1 MKKAYISVFF
11 ALIFMVLAAFVLSI
25 FQGIRVNAARLK
37 AECAFSISQNALL
50 SEYNRDLLEEFD
62 LLYIDT
68 SFGQKIPDY
77 HQIEAHLWNYLEKN
91 TTGKLLSVELLQ
103 ITMASDDQGIS
114 YRKQISDYM
123 EDKLGIS
130 YAEQLKQLFE
140 TASKEGFLQENFE
153 TESAFEKKRQ
163 KLLSQTEQI
172 PDETWEKVEKLYS
185 AEKIGGT
192 SHSFVLSQVIPDEE
206 SVSVKMV
213 NSQALLSNR
222 SLLEGNG
229 MEEQL
234 VWLDKIC
241 FLGYVFEKFSY
252 YGEEEKKEEEE
263 KSLDYEVEYL
273 FGGCDSDYDN
283 LSKVAKALLV
293 IRETANLSYLL
304 TDSEKMA
311 AVEELSAALSTLI
324 ACPELSPV
332 FEVIFVGLWSYA
344 ESITDVKM
352 LFEGKEVPLLK
363 SAETWNTD
371 LDGQVCQS
379 ESEGLSYKQYLEMLL
394 LFSNE
399 EKITYRSMDLI
410 ELKLRNMEGNENFR
424 MDGCADNFAVSIIFS
439 LPSFGS
445 YQIVRKFG
453 FDF

>member
-1 MKKAYISVFF
+1 M
-11 ALIFMVLAAFVLSI
+11 
-25 FQGIRVNAARLK
+25 
-37 AECAFSISQNALL
+37 
-50 SEYNRDLLEEFD
+50 
-62 LLYIDT
+62 
-68 SFGQKIPDY
+68 
-77 HQIEAHLWNYLEKN
+77 
-91 TTGKLLSVELLQ
+91 SVELLQ

-123 EDKLGIS
+123 EDKLSIS

-252 YGEEEKKEEEE
+252 YGEEEKKEEEEE